1 MGRHDGR
8 GRNWS
13 FVGYPDD
20 SLPANYRE
28 ILCDEMHLCYCESP
42 VHDADLNG
50 DGSEKKKHI
59 HFVLTF
65 EGNKSFDQIKEITDR
80 LGCPIPQ
87 QVRNM
92 RAMVRY
98 LIHADNPDKHQ
109 YKREDIYCSGGFELD
124 DYFVRGLTENRNILK
139 EIMDFCVNNDIIEFA
154 QLVEV
159 VFKMDNNEWIDIITC
174 RNTLF
179 LSAYLKSRR
188 YWAAEEYARERAEE
202 TENRTCT

>member
-1 MGRHDGR
+1 MSRKDNR

-13 FVGYPDD
+13 FVGYPGD
-20 SLPANYRE
+20 SLPENYRE

-50 DGSEKKKHI
+50 DGSEKKTHI
-59 HFVLTF
+59 HFVVSF
-65 EGNKSFDQIKEITDR
+65 EGNKSFEQIKEITDR
-80 LGCPIPQ
+80 LNCPIPQ

-92 RAMVRY
+92 RSMVRY
-98 LIHADNPDKHQ
+98 LIHLDNPDKQ
-109 YKREDIYCSGGFELD
+109 RYDREDIFCSGGFELD
-124 DYFVRGLTENRNILK
+124 EYFGRSQTENRNILK
-139 EIMDFCVNNDIIEFA
+139 EIMEFCVNNDIMEFA
-154 QLVEV
+154 QLVEI

-188 YWAAEEYARERAEE
+188 YWAPIEEARREAEES
-202 TENRTCT
+202 